1 MVRHGNRS
9 TNRTARSALAHPRPP
24 VRRRPTSREPLY
36 PPGWLLLEL
45 PTAILL
51 AVFIGT
57 GWLGYAHPTGPAQP
71 QPAVVVP
78 VESPA
83 PDQHP

>member
-1 MVRHGNRS
+1 MVRHGNHGGS
-9 TNRTARSALAHPRPP
+9 RTTYSGLGHQRPP
-24 VRRRPTSREPLY
+24 VRRRPPTREPLY

-57 GWLGYAHPTGPAQP
+57 GWLGYAQPSGPSQP
-71 QPAVVVP
+71 RPAVVVP
-78 VESPA
+78 VDLPT
-83 PDQHP
+83 HPGGR

>member
-24 VRRRPTSREPLY
+24 IRRAARSEPLY

-57 GWLGYAHPTGPAQP
+57 GWLGYAHPTGPTHP

-78 VESPA
+78 LDTPTRAE
-83 PDQHP
+83 